1 MISIDV
7 RSTVEK
13 LQKSIEQTRGQSI
26 PKVQEVAL
34 NWTATEIRNGL
45 VAEMQRVFDR
55 PTQFTLDS
63 LYIEPARRGR
73 LEAHIYFKDKSH
85 GATKGV
91 EAGRYLQAEIEGGAR
106 RAKRFEAALRATGLL
121 PAGMFAVP
129 SAGAPLDA
137 AGNVPAAFLVRL
149 LSDLRAFS
157 SDSRYAN
164 RKAGRR
170 KGTRTENAFFAASKA
185 DPRTAH
191 LRPGIYWRLPN
202 RTLSMVFV
210 FTKTPGYA
218 ARFKFFEVGQRIAL
232 EQYPIRYA
240 RAWEWVFKKG
250 LA

>member
-1 MISIDV
+1 MITIDV
-7 RSTVEK
+7 RSTVAE
-13 LQKSIEQTRGQSI
+13 LQKAIEQARGRSI

-34 NWTATEIRNGL
+34 NWTATEIKNGL

-55 PTQFTLDS
+55 PTPFTLDS
-63 LYIEPARRGR
+63 LYIDPADVGR
-73 LEAHIYFKDKSH
+73 LEAHIYFKDF
-85 GATKGV
+85 APKGQA
-91 EAGRYLQAEIEGGAR
+91 AGQYLRAEIQGGQR
-106 RAKRFEAALRATGLL
+106 RLKRFESALRATGLL
-121 PAGMFAVP
+121 PAGLFAVP

-137 AGNVPAAFLVRL
+137 WGNVPAAFLIRL
-149 LSDLRAFS
+149 LSDLRAFAG
-157 SDSRYAN
+157 DSRYAN

-170 KGTRTENAFFAASKA
+170 KGTKAQNAFFVASRT
-185 DPRTAH
+185 DRRTAH

-202 RTLSMVFV
+202 RTLILVFV
-210 FTKTPGYA
+210 FTRTPGYA